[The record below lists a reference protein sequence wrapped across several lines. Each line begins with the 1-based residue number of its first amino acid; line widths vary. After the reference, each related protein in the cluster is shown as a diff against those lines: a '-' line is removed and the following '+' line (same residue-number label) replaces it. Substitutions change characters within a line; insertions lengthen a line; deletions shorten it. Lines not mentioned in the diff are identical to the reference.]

1 VSRGGRGAGLAAG
14 VIAAV
19 FAGVAG
25 LFVVDPSVAR
35 RRFALLRD
43 KATMIRTRV
52 PPRVGRAGRAVSAE
66 AYGLKQKIVHLRAEP
81 SPDAEPELANTE
93 DQPDHITGL
102 EDR

>member
-1 VSRGGRGAGLAAG
+1 MSRGGRGAGLAAG

-19 FAGVAG
+19 FAAVAG

-52 PPRVGRAGRAVSAE
+52 PRRVGRAGRAVSAE
-66 AYGLKQKIVHLRAEP
+66 AYGLKRKITHLRPE
-81 SPDAEPELANTE
+81 SLPDAGPELANTE
-93 DQPDHITGL
+93 EQPDHITGL